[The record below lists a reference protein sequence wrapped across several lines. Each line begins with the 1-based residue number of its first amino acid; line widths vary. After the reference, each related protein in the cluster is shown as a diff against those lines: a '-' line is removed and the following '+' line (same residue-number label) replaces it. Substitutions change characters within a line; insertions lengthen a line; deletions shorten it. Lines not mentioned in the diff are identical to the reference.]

1 MMADDP
7 SFQDFYQANYSRLVA
22 VVTAMVGDRAEAED
36 IAQEAFARALA
47 RWSRLSAYDLP
58 EAWLRRVA
66 LRIGTDSGR
75 RVRRSVLVAARL
87 SAQRQAPA
95 AMPGDT
101 IEFGEVAQALR
112 QVPMAQRQ
120 VLVLH
125 YIADLP
131 VDQIARECDLPSGT
145 VKARLAAGRRRL
157 ERELSGSEHAKA
169 VHDG

>member
-75 RVRRSVLVAARL
+75 QVRRSVLVAARL

-95 AMPGDT
+95 AMPGDA

-157 ERELSGSEHAKA
+157 ERELSGSEPAKA